1 MFFVVLVLFLLI
13 CGGLVV
19 LTVQNLSTPVHL
31 VFYTW
36 HTPTAPVALWIVG
49 AFLLG
54 TLLLYLIS
62 VASALDDRRELR
74 KLRKRVSELEEE
86 KMRSLSLGPRRIPTS
101 PLASG
106 DPQIPAG
113 PRRIPT
119 SPLASGDPQVP
130 AGPRRIPTSPLASGD
145 PQIPAGPR
153 RIPTSPL
160 ASGDPQVPVGP
171 TRVSAEP
178 LELPSSFIPMPG
190 IHTSPPNSGAS
201 ALPMPDFRQ

>member
-1 MFFVVLVLFLLI
+1 MFFVVLALFLLI

-36 HTPTAPVALWIVG
+36 HTPAAPVALWIVG

-62 VASALDDRRELR
+62 VASALGDRRKLR

-86 KMRSLSLGPRRIPTS
+86 KMRSLSLGPVRAPTS
-101 PLASG
+101 PPASG
-106 DPQIPAG
+106 DPQIPMG
-113 PRRIPT
+113 PVRAPT
-119 SPLASGDPQVP
+119 SPLTPSGPQAP
-130 AGPRRIPTSPLASGD
+130 MGPRRVPTSPLGLGTD
-145 PQIPAGPR
+145 G
-153 RIPTSPL
+153 
-160 ASGDPQVPVGP
+160 PQVPMGP
-171 TRVSAEP
+171 TRVLTEP

>member
-1 MFFVVLVLFLLI
+1 MFFVVLALFLLI

-19 LTVQNLSTPVHL
+19 LTVQNLSTPVPL

-36 HTPTAPVALWIVG
+36 HTPTVPVALWIVG

-62 VASALDDRRELR
+62 VASALDDHRELR

-86 KMRSLSLGPRRIPTS
+86 KMRSLSLGPARIPTS

-106 DPQIPAG
+106 DPQIPVGPARIPTPPLPSGDPQILAG

-119 SPLASGDPQVP
+119 SPLG
-130 AGPRRIPTSPLASGD
+130 L
-145 PQIPAGPR
+145 
-153 RIPTSPL
+153 
-160 ASGDPQVPVGP
+160 DPQVPVGP
-171 TRVSAEP
+171 TRVSTEP

>member
-130 AGPRRIPTSPLASGD
+130 
-145 PQIPAGPR
+145 
-153 RIPTSPL
+153 
-160 ASGDPQVPVGP
+160 VGP

>member
-1 MFFVVLVLFLLI
+1 MFFVVLALFLLI

-19 LTVQNLSTPVHL
+19 LTVQNLSTPVPL

-86 KMRSLSLGPRRIPTS
+86 KRQSLSQGLIRVPTP

-106 DPQIPAG
+106 G
-113 PRRIPT
+113 
-119 SPLASGDPQVP
+119 PQVP
-130 AGPRRIPTSPLASGD
+130 AELA
-145 PQIPAGPR
+145 
-153 RIPTSPL
+153 
-160 ASGDPQVPVGP
+160 
-171 TRVSAEP
+171 
-178 LELPSSFIPMPG
+178 
-190 IHTSPPNSGAS
+190 
-201 ALPMPDFRQ
+201 

>member
-86 KMRSLSLGPRRIPTS
+86 KMRSLSLGPARVPTFPTS

-106 DPQIPAG
+106 DPQI
-113 PRRIPT
+113 
-119 SPLASGDPQVP
+119 P

>member
-86 KMRSLSLGPRRIPTS
+86 KMRSLSLGPAR
-101 PLASG
+101 
-106 DPQIPAG
+106 
-113 PRRIPT
+113 
-119 SPLASGDPQVP
+119 V
-130 AGPRRIPTSPLASGD
+130 
-145 PQIPAGPR
+145 
-153 RIPTSPL
+153 PTSPL